1 MTLTLLAAGDGWMI
15 GGIVIGILFIFFS
28 FGLFLL
34 NRYKKVGPNEVLV
47 VSGGGGKVIGA
58 DGRMLKRGYK
68 IVQGGGTIVWP
79 FIHRMQYLS
88 LEIMTIDVVTPEV
101 QSMSGMPV
109 IVEGVAQIKV
119 KGTDVSI
126 VTAAEMF
133 LDKTTSEI
141 MRVAHQTLEGHL
153 RAIIGQMD
161 PVDLFREREKFAQ
174 GVQKVSAVDFANM
187 GLEVVSF
194 TMKEVKDNMGY
205 YETMAQQDKAV
216 MDRDTAIKKAETQR
230 DSLIKQAEAERDST
244 IASAMARKAGQEARF
259 VNETAVKKSERDYNI
274 SSAKYRGESEREN
287 AVASRAAEIEDQ
299 KQLQTRK
306 TEETKLAELEIAR
319 KERDLNSNVRE
330 PAKAERDRINYAA
343 DAERYKIE
351 AESTGQA
358 SAERNLGLGQADAIK
373 ARGIAEADVRRAQGM
388 AEAEVILAKGQSEA
402 KAMAQ
407 KAEAW
412 NSYNEAAVAEMFIDK
427 LPEVAAAVAK
437 PLAAVEK
444 IVMISNGNG
453 DGGSIGASRLT
464 KEVIDIVAQ
473 LPPILEGVTGLNIKD
488 LVQNLPKIG
497 KGGGGKKA

>member
-1 MTLTLLAAGDGWMI
+1 MTLSLLAEMGTGQLAMIVGGVLMAGL
-15 GGIVIGILFIFFS
+15 IL
-28 FGLFLL
+28 GMMLL
-34 NRYKKVGPNEVLV
+34 RLYRKVGPNEVMV
-47 VSGGGGKVIGA
+47 VSGFGCKVIGA
-58 DGRMLKRGYK
+58 DGSTLKRGFK
-68 IVQGGGTIVWP
+68 IVQGGGTMVYP
-79 FIHRMQYLS
+79 FLHRMQYLS

-109 IVEGVAQIKV
+109 VVEGVAQIKV

-153 RAIIGQMD
+153 RAIIGQMG

-194 TMKEVKDNMGY
+194 TMKEVKDNLGY

-230 DSLIKQAEAERDST
+230 DSQIKQAEAERDAT
-244 IASAMARKAGQEARF
+244 IATAMARKAGQEARF

-287 AVASRAAEIEDQ
+287 AIASRAADIEDQ
-299 KQLQTRK
+299 KQLQSKK
-306 TEETKLAELEIAR
+306 TEETKLAELEISR

-330 PAKAERDRINYAA
+330 PAKAERDRINFAA

-351 AESTGQA
+351 AEATGQA

-402 KAMAQ
+402 KAMSQ

-437 PLAAVEK
+437 PLAQVEK

-453 DGGSIGASRLT
+453 DGVGHSKLT
-464 KEVIDIVAQ
+464 KEVIDIISQ
-473 LPPILEGVTGLNIKD
+473 MPPILEGVAGINIKD
-488 LVQNLPKIG
+488 LIQRLPKISKG
-497 KGGGGKKA
+497 KDKKA